1 VLAKVPKVVTV
12 DDITPWQ
19 DRLAELA
26 DKTAAHAAEASQPWL
41 DRALAMPDGVAWALL
56 CGSLLLLALHRH
68 AQRPIS
74 GLLIGGMFAAAILQH
89 QSPHGVGLA
98 ALLPGVLAILAV
110 GASLG
115 FGLALPK
122 IATAVVGAS
131 SGALAGGLLMAT
143 FTSAPWWFGAVSLG
157 LLGLLF
163 FFTGHD
169 GVSIWMPPLLCAL
182 GLALS
187 LVRLFATPVWAE
199 QLLPLRHV
207 GPFALAVA
215 VLAVLLLGLS
225 FERERRRRLRVAAR
239 AERTKADE
247 VRRKEEAAERA
258 YD

>member
-19 DRLAELA
+19 ERLAELA
-26 DKTAAHAAEASQPWL
+26 DKAASHAAESSQPWL
-41 DRALAMPDGVAWALL
+41 DRALAMPDGLAWALL
-56 CGSLLLLALHRH
+56 CASILLLVLHRH

-74 GLLIGGMFAAAILQH
+74 GLLIGGMLAAAILRDRG
-89 QSPHGVGLA
+89 PDGVGLA
-98 ALLPGVLAILAV
+98 SLLPGVLAILTV
-110 GASLG
+110 GAALG

-122 IATAVVGAS
+122 IATAVVGAA
-131 SGALAGGLLMAT
+131 SGALAGGLFMAT
-143 FTSAPWWFGAVSLG
+143 FTSAPWWFGALSLG

-163 FFTGHD
+163 FFTGYE
-169 GVSIWMPPLLCAL
+169 GVSVWMPPLLCAC

-199 QLLPLRHV
+199 QALPLRHV

-215 VLAVLLLGLS
+215 VLTVLLLGLS
-225 FERERRRRLRVAAR
+225 FERERRRRLRAKAR
-239 AERTKADE
+239 AEREKADE